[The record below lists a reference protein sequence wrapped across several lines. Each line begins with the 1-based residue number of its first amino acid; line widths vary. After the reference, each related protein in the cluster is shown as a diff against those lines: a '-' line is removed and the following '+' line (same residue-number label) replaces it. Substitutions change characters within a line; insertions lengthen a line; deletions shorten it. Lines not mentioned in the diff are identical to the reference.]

1 MATVTPAA
9 ISLAISGLFLGKSFL
24 EKYEM
29 SMNILYALIIEP
41 VFLRKLVNQGR
52 SREGNPLFLVLPSTY
67 LDQ

>member
-41 VFLRKLVNQGR
+41 VF
-52 SREGNPLFLVLPSTY
+52 
-67 LDQ
+67 